1 MLQSPPQ
8 PTLKLAP
15 TVEAKTRRGIQSIE
29 IGSKLLMALAAH
41 GKPMALGELAKA
53 GGITAG
59 KAHPY
64 LVSFLN
70 VGFVTQEAASGRYEL
85 GPLALQVGLAKLQ
98 QLDPVKEAAP
108 HVSDLAIQTEQSVA
122 VVVWG
127 NAGPVVVRLVEPT
140 HPMHVN
146 LRTGT
151 VMSLSNTAT
160 GRLFAAFLPPKVVEN
175 FLATDMS
182 RLGLHAD
189 PKQHDHKKLE
199 AELAEIRRRGMAR
212 TLGEPIPGINAFS
225 APVFDFEG
233 NIVLAITVMGP
244 LGTFEEAWDG
254 KIAQAL
260 RKCCEEISTQLGYG
274 KQRIAV

>member
-1 MLQSPPQ
+1 MQ
-8 PTLKLAP
+8 
-15 TVEAKTRRGIQSIE
+15 AKPRRGIQSIE
-29 IGSKLLMALAAH
+29 IGSKLLMALGAH
-41 GKPMALGELAKA
+41 RKPMALGELAKA

-85 GPLALQVGLAKLQ
+85 GPLALQIGLAKLQ
-98 QLDPVKEAAP
+98 QLDPVNEAAAY
-108 HVSDLAIQTEQSVA
+108 VSDLAIQTEQSVA
-122 VVVWG
+122 VMVWG
-127 NAGPVVVRLVEPT
+127 NAGPVVVRLVEPA

-151 VMSLSNTAT
+151 VMSLANTAT

-175 FLATDMS
+175 FLASDAA

-189 PKQHDHKKLE
+189 AGRNNLEKLE
-199 AELAEIRRRGMAR
+199 KELKDIRRRGMAR
-212 TLGEPIPGINAFS
+212 ALGQPIPGINAFS

-244 LGTFEEAWDG
+244 LGTFDEEWDG
-254 KIAQAL
+254 KVAQAL
-260 RKCCEEISTQLGYG
+260 LQCCDAISAQLGYG
-274 KQRIAV
+274 KPRAAV